1 MPVCR
6 RCPAAGF
13 TLLELMVVLVL
24 IGIIFTFAVLSFGGD
39 DLAEAMEREAHR
51 LATLVSLANDEAVL
65 RGEELAMRF
74 TEHGYEFMLLTAA
87 GWQSREGDSLLKPH
101 ALPPGLVPL
110 IPGAPIRQARGQH
123 LASPQV
129 THRVTLIQEI
139 ARAIHHRR
147 YDVHG
152 QRIFVHLKAARQAT
166 DAGGYLI
173 ITHHL
178 GVGAHHAR
186 LHLADAGKLVCTGQH
201 RDNTDGPG

>member
-74 TEHGYEFMLLTAA
+74 TKHGYEFMFLTAA

-101 ALPPGLVPL
+101 TLPPGLAMRVEVDGDP
-110 IPGAPIRQARGQH
+110 PGLQQSEEEDPDKDGEEGIIT
-123 LASPQV
+123 PQV
-129 THRVTLIQEI
+129 FILSSGEMTPFLAIFEADQSRYRYHLSISLFGEPELEVEETL
-139 ARAIHHRR
+139 
-147 YDVHG
+147 
-152 QRIFVHLKAARQAT
+152 
-166 DAGGYLI
+166 
-173 ITHHL
+173 
-178 GVGAHHAR
+178 
-186 LHLADAGKLVCTGQH
+186 
-201 RDNTDGPG
+201 